1 MGRTATTWQLMKDSW
16 GVLMRDKELLAF
28 PLASGIACLLVLVM
42 FAVPALGVG
51 VAGARGA
58 FRGGG
63 GELAGYALLFC
74 WYLAN
79 FFVVFYFNAALVD
92 FVLTRIAGGEPT
104 LRGSLRA
111 AAECLPQIAAWA
123 FLSATVGVVL
133 NALQSRA
140 GFVGRLVV
148 SVIGFAWTL
157 VTYFVVPVI
166 VNERKGAL
174 EAVGESKDLL
184 GRTWGRQIVS
194 GLAYGLIWF
203 LLALPAFAAI
213 FLAVVGAIVSQGH
226 GAGSWGSLAALAVVY
241 LIVLGIVLSALRSIF
256 GAVLYRY
263 AKTGHAPDGFAESDL
278 RAAMRPA

>member
-16 GVLMRDKELLAF
+16 GVLMRDRELLVF

-42 FAVPALGVG
+42 FAVPVLGMG

-58 FRGGG
+58 LRGN
-63 GELAGYALLFC
+63 GELAGYLLLFC

-79 FFVVFYFNAALVD
+79 YFVVFYFNAALVD
-92 FVLTRIAGGEPT
+92 FVLTRISGDAPT

-123 FLSATVGVVL
+123 VLSATVGVVL

-140 GFVGRLVV
+140 GFLGRLVV
-148 SVIGFAWTL
+148 SLVGFAWTL

-166 VNERKGAL
+166 VVERKGAL
-174 EAVGESKDLL
+174 EAVAESRDLL

-194 GLAYGLIWF
+194 GLAYGLLWF

-213 FLAVVGAIVSQGH
+213 FLAIVGVVASHGH
-226 GAGSWGSLAALAVVY
+226 NAGGWGSLAGFAVVY
-241 LIVLGIVLSALRSIF
+241 LIALGIVLSALRSIF
-256 GAVLYRY
+256 GAVLYRF
-263 AKTGHAPDGFAESDL
+263 AKTGRAPDGFAESDL
-278 RAAMRPA
+278 RAAMRPS

>member
-16 GVLMRDKELLAF
+16 GVLMRDKELLVF

-42 FAVPALGVG
+42 FVVPVLGMG

-58 FRGGG
+58 LRGN
-63 GELAGYALLFC
+63 GELAGYVLLFC

-79 FFVVFYFNAALVD
+79 YFVVFYFNAALVD
-92 FVLTRIAGGEPT
+92 FVLTRIAGEEPT

-140 GFVGRLVV
+140 GFLGRLVI
-148 SVIGFAWTL
+148 SVIGFAWAL

-166 VNERKGAL
+166 VVERKGAL

-184 GRTWGRQIVS
+184 GKTWGRQIVS

-213 FLAVVGAIVSQGH
+213 FAAIVGVVASHGH
-226 GAGSWGSLAALAVVY
+226 SAGGWGGLGALAVVY

-256 GAVLYRY
+256 GAVLYRF
-263 AKTGHAPDGFAESDL
+263 AKTGQAPDGFAETDL